1 MKRKITA
8 EIILILASVL
18 IFRSTWT
25 LLDMSPIMNEQSSLI
40 ISLIFGII
48 VTIWTLHYLFEK
60 EKK

>member
-25 LLDMSPIMNEQSSLI
+25 LLDMNPIMNEQNSLI
-40 ISLIFGII
+40 ISLIFGVI
-48 VTIWTLHYLFEK
+48 VTIWALYYLFEK
-60 EKK
+60 ENK

>member
-48 VTIWTLHYLFEK
+48 VTIWALYYLFERD
-60 EKK
+60 KK

>member
-25 LLDMSPIMNEQSSLI
+25 LLDMSPIMNEQNSLI

-48 VTIWTLHYLFEK
+48 VTIWALYYLFERD
-60 EKK
+60 KK

>member
-1 MKRKITA
+1 MKRKIAT

-25 LLDMSPIMNEQSSLI
+25 LLDMNPIMNEQSSLI

-48 VTIWTLHYLFEK
+48 VTIWALYYLFERD
-60 EKK
+60 KK

>member
-1 MKRKITA
+1 MKRKIAT

-25 LLDMSPIMNEQSSLI
+25 LLDMNPIMNEQSSLI
-40 ISLIFGII
+40 ISLIFGVI
-48 VTIWTLHYLFEK
+48 VTIWALYYLFEK

>member
-1 MKRKITA
+1 MKRKITT

-25 LLDMSPIMNEQSSLI
+25 LLDMSPVMKEQNSLI

-48 VTIWTLHYLFEK
+48 ITAWALYYLFERN
-60 EKK
+60 KK